1 MAGFFKSPSFDDAV
15 LGRLERSRGL
25 WRGTLAVG
33 GVERAPLALFGSNR
47 EPDAAALATARQ
59 IAPSF
64 NAWRPT
70 IEQALFDHYA
80 PYAEAASE
88 EEASAPSAAMPA
100 IERPNQVWAHVSLQS
115 VAVTKLSGVVT
126 TELVY
131 VAAWDDDHMLGARF
145 QSGNFV
151 ELCGSVLPV

>member
-1 MAGFFKSPSFDDAV
+1 MVGFFKSPAFDDAV

-25 WRGTLAVG
+25 WRGTLAVSG
-33 GVERAPLALFGSNR
+33 AERTSLALFGSNR
-47 EPDAAALATARQ
+47 EPDGDAVVIARQ

-64 NAWRPT
+64 NVWRSA

-88 EEASAPSAAMPA
+88 EESAPNAMALA
-100 IERPNQVWAHVSLQS
+100 IQRPDQVWSHVSLHS
-115 VAVTKLSGVVT
+115 VAVMRMSGVVT
-126 TELVY
+126 VELVL

-145 QSGNFV
+145 QSGNFI
-151 ELCGSVLPV
+151 ELCGSVLPA